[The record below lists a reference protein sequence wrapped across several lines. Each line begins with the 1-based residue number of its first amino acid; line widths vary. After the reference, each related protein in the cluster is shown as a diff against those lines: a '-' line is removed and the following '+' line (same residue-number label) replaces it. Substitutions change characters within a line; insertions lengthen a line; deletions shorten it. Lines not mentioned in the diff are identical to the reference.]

1 MPLKLQFRSSPSK
14 LGDIAI
20 VVSSDGLLPIPKGV
34 VLVQVGAS
42 GGSGDPNSPNGENA
56 TVREHALKLALR
68 QFHSDSTLLWYQQ
81 GAYAQNP
88 HVVCQRRLGDLLA
101 SDEPSIKVGD
111 NHAKWLAIEMPSG
124 FPSEFLLDVLAAPD
138 LKRTPPPPEMP
149 EFEWLDPTTE
159 RLRIAPVARGVLLEA
174 LRDSAAQPIRPF
186 NPEFPNDINLDS
198 DAESPLRSTRMLILE
213 GVPGTGKSHEITRVS
228 KSGFAQPITTIV
240 MHPAIGYE
248 DMIEGVRPTAG
259 GFESGAN
266 LNPKPG
272 AKWFYECFG
281 EDASRTPSG
290 TEPPFGVRAGQFLLA
305 CARACKDPERRF
317 LIVLDEINRCNV
329 PRAFGE
335 LLLSIEASKRWH
347 WKEGTKK
354 WEGDSPSVTLPYSGL
369 QFFVPDNLYILGTM
383 NTSDRSVA
391 PLDQALRRRF
401 AFHRLEPMSPA
412 DLKQALDGFGASA
425 LVGSAIDCWHALN
438 KTLEAELG
446 ADMMLGHSY
455 FFDAKRLREQGSEE
469 AEALRS
475 TWRYSLLPQLFEILH
490 IANRIELAQFGELS
504 RHLGALGLEIES
516 PRATGMHAMLR
527 VKERSGANGAT

>member
-1 MPLKLQFRSSPSK
+1 MATKFPIRASASHPSTQLLDLTIFTERDTTLELPSDLLLVRVISQGK
-14 LGDIAI
+14 GRFPGADI
-20 VVSSDGLLPIPKGV
+20 
-34 VLVQVGAS
+34 
-42 GGSGDPNSPNGENA
+42 
-56 TVREHALKLALR
+56 REAALR
-68 QFHSDSTLLWYQQ
+68 DMCERLGPVELLWHQQ
-81 GAYAQNP
+81 GTFSSHPPRAADDS
-88 HVVCQRRLGDLLA
+88 VA
-101 SDEPSIKVGD
+101 TFKVQGSFS
-111 NHAKWLAIEMPSG
+111 KWLAVKTQEG
-124 FPSEFLLDVLAAPD
+124 AQAALQALTNSVRSRP
-138 LKRTPPPPEMP
+138 
-149 EFEWLDPTTE
+149 
-159 RLRIAPVARGVLLEA
+159 RIAPPGDFPRWEP
-174 LRDSAAQPIRPF
+174 SAAVSGDLGRGE
-186 NPEFPNDINLDS
+186 PEMIKAAGTAFKVGSAGSPRATAPRATDTTAPGLPLTVLERSRNLV
-198 DAESPLRSTRMLILE
+198 LE

-248 DMIEGVRPTAG
+248 DMIEGVRPTTG

-266 LNPKPG
+266 LHPKPG
-272 AKWFYECFG
+272 ANWFYECYG
-281 EDASRTPSG
+281 EDATCTSSG
-290 TEPPFGVRAGQFLLA
+290 SESPFGVRAGQFLLA
-305 CARACKDPERRF
+305 CARACKSPADRF

-347 WKEGTKK
+347 WNEGTKK

-412 DLKQALDGFGASA
+412 DLKRALGDFGASA
-425 LVGSAIDCWHALN
+425 LVGGAIDCWHALN
-438 KTLEAELG
+438 KRLEAELG

-455 FFDAKRLREQGSEE
+455 FFDAKRLKEQGGDE

-490 IANRIELAQFGELS
+490 IANRIELAQFDELT

-527 VKERSGANGAT
+527 VKERLSANGAT

>member
-1 MPLKLQFRSSPSK
+1 MESPETFAY
-14 LGDIAI
+14 LAGWT
-20 VVSSDGLLPIPKGV
+20 L
-34 VLVQVGAS
+34 
-42 GGSGDPNSPNGENA
+42 ENA
-56 TVREHALKLALR
+56 RH
-68 QFHSDSTLLWYQQ
+68 QISTSQDFADAVQQ
-81 GAYAQNP
+81 VMNSSKGQNE
-88 HVVCQRRLGDLLA
+88 
-101 SDEPSIKVGD
+101 S
-111 NHAKWLAIEMPSG
+111 KWRCSPA
-124 FPSEFLLDVLAAPD
+124 D
-138 LKRTPPPPEMP
+138 
-149 EFEWLDPTTE
+149 
-159 RLRIAPVARGVLLEA
+159 
-174 LRDSAAQPIRPF
+174 
-186 NPEFPNDINLDS
+186 
-198 DAESPLRSTRMLILE
+198 DAEWKAEPRLSILAGEIAFLRTSRSAGRLVGGGQHNIILE
-213 GVPGTGKSHEITRVS
+213 GVPGTGKSHEITRIS
-228 KSGFAQPITTIV
+228 KSGFAQPIATIV

-266 LNPKPG
+266 LHPKSG
-272 AKWFYECFG
+272 ASWFYECYG
-281 EDASRTPSG
+281 EDATRTSPGS
-290 TEPPFGVRAGQFLLA
+290 EPPFGVRAGQFLLA
-305 CARACKDPERRF
+305 CARACKSPADRF
-317 LIVLDEINRCNV
+317 LVVLDEINRCNV

-347 WKEGTKK
+347 WNEGTKK

-412 DLKQALDGFGASA
+412 DLKQALGDFGASA

-438 KTLEAELG
+438 KRLETELG

-455 FFDAKRLREQGSEE
+455 FFDAKRLKEHGGDE

-490 IANRIELAQFGELS
+490 IANRIELAQFDELT

-527 VKERSGANGAT
+527 VKDRSGANGAT

>member
-1 MPLKLQFRSSPSK
+1 MAMKFQVQASEHHSADQALDLTVFTRDDKQLQLP
-14 LGDIAI
+14 D
-20 VVSSDGLLPIPKGV
+20 DLLLIRVISFGKGRYP
-34 VLVQVGAS
+34 
-42 GGSGDPNSPNGENA
+42 D
-56 TVREHALKLALR
+56 REPRELALR
-68 QFHSDSTLLWYQQ
+68 DMCLRIELNAPVWHQQ
-81 GAYAQNP
+81 GTFADSPPKRPEGWNDAVAIRGS
-88 HVVCQRRLGDLLA
+88 H
-101 SDEPSIKVGD
+101 S
-111 NHAKWLAIEMPSG
+111 KWLALQVEGGASRAL
-124 FPSEFLLDVLAAPD
+124 S
-138 LKRTPPPPEMP
+138 R
-149 EFEWLDPTTE
+149 
-159 RLRIAPVARGVLLEA
+159 
-174 LRDSAAQPIRPF
+174 LRDSVLARPAID
-186 NPEFPNDINLDS
+186 PKDEFPRWLKPTELS
-198 DAESPLRSTRMLILE
+198 DDLNRGEPEMISRAKSEFGSSAVLVGPLTGGRLKEIDAPKAPLVSLLPSTNIILE

-290 TEPPFGVRAGQFLLA
+290 TESPFGVRAGQFLLA
-305 CARACKDPERRF
+305 CARACKDPERKF
-317 LIVLDEINRCNV
+317 LVVLDEINRCNV

-347 WKEGTKK
+347 WNEGTKK
-354 WEGDSPSVTLPYSGL
+354 WEGDSPCVTHPYSGL

-504 RHLGALGLEIES
+504 RHLGAFGLEIES
-516 PRATGMHAMLR
+516 PRASGMHAMLR
-527 VKERSGANGAT
+527 VKERSGPNGAT

>member
-1 MPLKLQFRSSPSK
+1 
-14 LGDIAI
+14 
-20 VVSSDGLLPIPKGV
+20 
-34 VLVQVGAS
+34 
-42 GGSGDPNSPNGENA
+42 
-56 TVREHALKLALR
+56 
-68 QFHSDSTLLWYQQ
+68 
-81 GAYAQNP
+81 
-88 HVVCQRRLGDLLA
+88 
-101 SDEPSIKVGD
+101 
-111 NHAKWLAIEMPSG
+111 
-124 FPSEFLLDVLAAPD
+124 
-138 LKRTPPPPEMP
+138 
-149 EFEWLDPTTE
+149 
-159 RLRIAPVARGVLLEA
+159 
-174 LRDSAAQPIRPF
+174 
-186 NPEFPNDINLDS
+186 
-198 DAESPLRSTRMLILE
+198 
-213 GVPGTGKSHEITRVS
+213 
-228 KSGFAQPITTIV
+228 

-335 LLLSIEASKRWH
+335 LLLSIESSKRWR
-347 WKEGTKK
+347 WSEGKK
-354 WEGDSPSVTLPYSGL
+354 AWEGDSPSVSLPYSGL

-455 FFDAKRLREQGSEE
+455 FFDTKRLKEQGSEE
-469 AEALRS
+469 AAALRS

-490 IANRIELAQFGELS
+490 IANRIELTQFDDLT

-516 PRATGMHAMLR
+516 PRASGMHAMLR

>member
-1 MPLKLQFRSSPSK
+1 MP
-14 LGDIAI
+14 AI
-20 VVSSDGLLPIPKGV
+20 
-34 VLVQVGAS
+34 
-42 GGSGDPNSPNGENA
+42 
-56 TVREHALKLALR
+56 TVRCELDDFIKGNEVVR
-68 QFHSDSTLLWYQQ
+68 RGFVTLLD
-81 GAYAQNP
+81 A
-88 HVVCQRRLGDLLA
+88 H
-101 SDEPSIKVGD
+101 
-111 NHAKWLAIEMPSG
+111 
-124 FPSEFLLDVLAAPD
+124 
-138 LKRTPPPPEMP
+138 
-149 EFEWLDPTTE
+149 
-159 RLRIAPVARGVLLEA
+159 A
-174 LRDSAAQPIRPF
+174 LRDYMGDFLSDDSRRVVLHISQSSGGNNPAA
-186 NPEFPNDINLDS
+186 DIASN
-198 DAESPLRSTRMLILE
+198 LRSEDRLAMVNAAWSALRRHGQLTGRWVANQRARTVQPSSVHLGEPLQEKPENFAYLAGWTIEHPHLRLSDPDRLAEEIQWELNASRNPSESQWRCSTATPAELEAEPRLSILAGEIGFQRTVEPLSRRTEIAELNLILE
-213 GVPGTGKSHEITRVS
+213 GVPGTGKSHEIIRIS

-266 LNPKPG
+266 LHPKSG
-272 AKWFYECFG
+272 ANWFYECYG
-281 EDASRTPSG
+281 EDPMRTQSG
-290 TEPPFGVRAGQFLLA
+290 SEPPFGVRAGQFLLA
-305 CARACKDPERRF
+305 CARACKSPDDRF
-317 LIVLDEINRCNV
+317 LVVLDEINRCNV

-347 WKEGTKK
+347 WNEGTKK

-401 AFHRLEPMSPA
+401 AFHRLEPMPPA
-412 DLKQALDGFGASA
+412 DLKQALGDFGASA

-438 KTLEAELG
+438 KRLEAELG

-455 FFDAKRLREQGSEE
+455 FFDAKRLKKHGGDE

-490 IANRIELAQFGELS
+490 IANRIELAQFDELT

-516 PRATGMHAMLR
+516 PRTTGMHAMLR

>member
-1 MPLKLQFRSSPSK
+1 MPAITVRCELDDVIKGNEVVRRGFVTLLDAPAIREYMGDFLSDDSRRVILHVSQSSGGNNPAS
-14 LGDIAI
+14 DIASNLRSEDRLAM
-20 VVSSDGLLPIPKGV
+20 V
-34 VLVQVGAS
+34 
-42 GGSGDPNSPNGENA
+42 NA
-56 TVREHALKLALR
+56 AWHALR
-68 QFHSDSTLLWYQQ
+68 
-81 GAYAQNP
+81 
-88 HVVCQRRLGDLLA
+88 
-101 SDEPSIKVGD
+101 
-111 NHAKWLAIEMPSG
+111 
-124 FPSEFLLDVLAAPD
+124 
-138 LKRTPPPPEMP
+138 
-149 EFEWLDPTTE
+149 
-159 RLRIAPVARGVLLEA
+159 ARGQLTGRWVANQRARTVQPGTVHVGEPPQDKPENFAYLAGWTIEDPLLQLADQDRLVKEIQSELNASRNANESQWRCSIASPAELEA
-174 LRDSAAQPIRPF
+174 EPRLSILAGEARFQRTQESAS
-186 NPEFPNDINLDS
+186 ETGGT
-198 DAESPLRSTRMLILE
+198 SPRNLILE

-228 KSGFAQPITTIV
+228 RSGFAQPITTIV

-272 AKWFYECFG
+272 ARWFYECFG
-281 EDASRTPSG
+281 EEASRTPSG
-290 TEPPFGVRAGQFLLA
+290 SEPPFGVRAGQFLLA

-317 LIVLDEINRCNV
+317 LVVLDEINRCNV

-347 WKEGTKK
+347 WNEGTKK

-401 AFHRLEPMSPA
+401 AFHRLEPMSP
-412 DLKQALDGFGASA
+412 DNLKQALDGFGASA

-455 FFDAKRLREQGSEE
+455 FFDAKRLKEQGSEE

-490 IANRIELAQFGELS
+490 IANRIELAQFDDLT

-527 VKERSGANGAT
+527 VKERIGANGAA

>member
-1 MPLKLQFRSSPSK
+1 MSAITVRCELDDVINRNEVVRRGFVTLLDARAIRDYMGDFLSDDSRRVILHVSQSSGGNNPTSDIASNLRSADRLAMVNAAWHALRAHGRISGRWVANQRARTVQPCTIHVGEPSQDNPENFAYLAGWTIEDPLLQLADQDRLVKEIQKQLNASRNANESQWRCSIAAPAELEAEPRLSILAGEAAFQRTPKASSEKDRSSPH
-14 LGDIAI
+14 
-20 VVSSDGLLPIPKGV
+20 
-34 VLVQVGAS
+34 
-42 GGSGDPNSPNGENA
+42 N
-56 TVREHALKLALR
+56 
-68 QFHSDSTLLWYQQ
+68 
-81 GAYAQNP
+81 
-88 HVVCQRRLGDLLA
+88 
-101 SDEPSIKVGD
+101 
-111 NHAKWLAIEMPSG
+111 
-124 FPSEFLLDVLAAPD
+124 
-138 LKRTPPPPEMP
+138 
-149 EFEWLDPTTE
+149 
-159 RLRIAPVARGVLLEA
+159 
-174 LRDSAAQPIRPF
+174 
-186 NPEFPNDINLDS
+186 
-198 DAESPLRSTRMLILE
+198 LILE

-290 TEPPFGVRAGQFLLA
+290 TESPFGVRAGQFLLA
-305 CARACKDPERRF
+305 CARACKDPERKF
-317 LIVLDEINRCNV
+317 LVVLDEINRCNV

-347 WKEGTKK
+347 WNEGTKK
-354 WEGDSPSVTLPYSGL
+354 WEGDSPCVTLPYSGL

-504 RHLGALGLEIES
+504 RHLGAFGLEIES
-516 PRATGMHAMLR
+516 PRASGMHAMLR
-527 VKERSGANGAT
+527 VKERSGPNGAT

>member
-1 MPLKLQFRSSPSK
+1 MGGYVWNIGRSRAQRRDEQCDVRIAAIDSSTQGFFRISSSNGNRIGGYRFRSHVAEAFDEILRA
-14 LGDIAI
+14 LGVGIAWCFNDVVEDLSATPLSAADADKFRQDCISIQRKRGEDDIA
-20 VVSSDGLLPIPKGV
+20 
-34 VLVQVGAS
+34 
-42 GGSGDPNSPNGENA
+42 N
-56 TVREHALKLALR
+56 HAVYAALR
-68 QFHSDSTLLWYQQ
+68 LNGVSLEQIRHGVEASLESLLRRMEGNWSTQRLAESDPPRRFLGPFAELLT
-81 GAYAQNP
+81 
-88 HVVCQRRLGDLLA
+88 
-101 SDEPSIKVGD
+101 
-111 NHAKWLAIEMPSG
+111 
-124 FPSEFLLDVLAAPD
+124 LAAGQLD
-138 LKRTPPPPEMP
+138 AADASKGMP
-149 EFEWLDPTTE
+149 RETQP
-159 RLRIAPVARGVLLEA
+159 RSGLRPLFKVNR
-174 LRDSAAQPIRPF
+174 
-186 NPEFPNDINLDS
+186 NLV
-198 DAESPLRSTRMLILE
+198 LE
-213 GVPGTGKSHEITRVS
+213 GVPGTGKSHEISRLA
-228 KSGFAQPITTIV
+228 GAQFAQPITTIV

-266 LNPKPG
+266 LNPKSG
-272 AKWFYECFG
+272 AEWFHECYG
-281 EDASRTPSG
+281 EDAARASS
-290 TEPPFGVRAGQFLLA
+290 ESESPFGVRGGQFLLA
-305 CARACKDPERRF
+305 CSRACKEPDGKF

-455 FFDAKRLREQGSEE
+455 FFDAKRLKEQGSEE

>member
-1 MPLKLQFRSSPSK
+1 MPAITVRCELDDVINGNEVVRRGFVTLLDAPAIRDYMGDFLSDDSRRVILHISQSSGGNNPAA
-14 LGDIAI
+14 DIASNLRSQDRLAMVNAAWDALRFHGQLTGRWAANQRARTVQPSTVNLGGPPQERLENFAYLAGWTI
-20 VVSSDGLLPIPKGV
+20 ENPSLQLSDPAGL
-34 VLVQVGAS
+34 AS
-42 GGSGDPNSPNGENA
+42 EIEKWLNSPRNPNESQWRCSIAPPAELEAEPRLSILAGE
-56 TVREHALKLALR
+56 
-68 QFHSDSTLLWYQQ
+68 
-81 GAYAQNP
+81 
-88 HVVCQRRLGDLLA
+88 
-101 SDEPSIKVGD
+101 I
-111 NHAKWLAIEMPSG
+111 G
-124 FPSEFLLDVLAAPD
+124 FQ
-138 LKRTPPPPEMP
+138 RTPKP
-149 EFEWLDPTTE
+149 LQQ
-159 RLRIAPVARGVLLEA
+159 R
-174 LRDSAAQPIRPF
+174 AAGAAHNR
-186 NPEFPNDINLDS
+186 
-198 DAESPLRSTRMLILE
+198 ILE
-213 GVPGTGKSHEITRVS
+213 GVPGTGKSHEIIRIA

-259 GFESGAN
+259 GFERGANLHPKSGAN
-266 LNPKPG
+266 
-272 AKWFYECFG
+272 WFYECYG
-281 EDASRTPSG
+281 EDPMRTKSG
-290 TEPPFGVRAGQFLLA
+290 SEPPFGVRAGQFLLA
-305 CARACKDPERRF
+305 CARACKRPDDKF
-317 LIVLDEINRCNV
+317 LVVLDEINRCNV

-347 WKEGTKK
+347 WNEGTKK

-412 DLKQALDGFGASA
+412 DLKRALGDFGASA
-425 LVGSAIDCWHALN
+425 LVGGAIDCWHALN
-438 KTLEAELG
+438 KRLEAELG

-455 FFDAKRLREQGSEE
+455 FFDAKRLKGQGGDE

-490 IANRIELAQFGELS
+490 IANRIELAQFDELT

-527 VKERSGANGAT
+527 VKERLSANGAT